1 MKDQKT
7 SSCYFAHSDY
17 WARILAALAFTF
29 SLWIAIRYAMQPI
42 AELEAFRQT
51 ETALTAYWMIKEGWQ
66 LAYQTPGWGY
76 PWAVPIEFPIYQS
89 LVAFITWIGHLPI
102 ELVGRLVS
110 YFFLIACAWPA
121 FQITRRL
128 KLPPD
133 TTWVFCAL
141 LWSSPLYLYWG
152 RTFMIETAAVFF
164 TLAAIPYLL
173 DLRAIHPSLR
183 SVIIGSLWATL
194 GMLQKS
200 ITTGPVLMIL
210 GIFLIAP
217 SIRNWRSALPLR
229 RFMFFL
235 LAFGLPL
242 FIGVL
247 WTVYADVIK
256 NYNFV
261 GRELNIKFRLSA
273 QYLGTI
279 SQHLSPSTLKDIF
292 WTRILNQNA
301 AGFLGITLLIGALWS
316 GQGSTRTFIAI
327 CIVLTAFPTLLFFNV
342 NLLLEY
348 YQVASVVFLLAALA
362 LCCVVWLPTVTHWR
376 LSVPMVATMLVIAN
390 LLNFWSDYGQIV
402 RAQPGE
408 LRFVR
413 SMIIGDIINRYVPD
427 DTGIIVFGLNEG
439 LASISPEIPYFS
451 QRKGFTVP
459 DWREDLVEKD
469 PASYLGDKEL
479 GAIVFCSTR
488 NKERYNRIIA
498 QYSPPSMRQLFCIQ
512 GCYVWLPNIDTVF
525 LADGTLVFP
534 SRFIE

>member
-1 MKDQKT
+1 
-7 SSCYFAHSDY
+7 
-17 WARILAALAFTF
+17 
-29 SLWIAIRYAMQPI
+29 
-42 AELEAFRQT
+42 
-51 ETALTAYWMIKEGWQ
+51 
-66 LAYQTPGWGY
+66 
-76 PWAVPIEFPIYQS
+76 
-89 LVAFITWIGHLPI
+89 
-102 ELVGRLVS
+102 
-110 YFFLIACAWPA
+110 
-121 FQITRRL
+121 
-128 KLPPD
+128 
-133 TTWVFCAL
+133 
-141 LWSSPLYLYWG
+141 
-152 RTFMIETAAVFF
+152 
-164 TLAAIPYLL
+164 
-173 DLRAIHPSLR
+173 
-183 SVIIGSLWATL
+183 
-194 GMLQKS
+194 
-200 ITTGPVLMIL
+200 
-210 GIFLIAP
+210 
-217 SIRNWRSALPLR
+217 
-229 RFMFFL
+229 MFFL